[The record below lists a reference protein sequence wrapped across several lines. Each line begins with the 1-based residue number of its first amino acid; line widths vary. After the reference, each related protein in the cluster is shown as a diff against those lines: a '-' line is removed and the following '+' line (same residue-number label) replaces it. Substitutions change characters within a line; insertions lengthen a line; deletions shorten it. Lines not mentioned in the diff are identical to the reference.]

1 MKVMFSAGEA
11 SGDTHAASV
20 AGALKT
26 LYPEVTM
33 LGMGGSRM
41 AAAGVNIVYDI
52 KQLGYIGIV
61 EIVKALPS
69 FFKLRAYLKDIMMR
83 EKPDVLVCVDYPGF
97 NMKLAKVAHDLGIPV
112 VYYIAPTIWAWHRS
126 RGKDIAKTVTKV
138 ASIFPFEAAAYRE
151 FGVDVEFV
159 GNPLV
164 DIVKPTMT
172 KTEAMTYFHMDP
184 DTKRVLLMP
193 GSRKQ
198 EVLGLLDRMLKGA
211 EIVMQKHSNLAFYL
225 PRAHTIDK
233 EELEAI
239 VTNYKVPVTITED
252 HTYDLMQ
259 SCDVCLAASG
269 TATLETALMGL
280 PTILL
285 YRLSPV
291 TFMLGKL
298 LVNLTHVG
306 LPNIVA
312 GREVIP
318 ELLQGQVTPVNIA
331 KELTSLLEDSVRRN
345 TMIDDL
351 HAVKEAL
358 GGEGA
363 VKRVAQVV
371 ANVAGAANS
380 SNYGDTDSANIS
392 APDGDIDHAKVSVDE
407 STPGDAN

>member
-1 MKVMFSAGEA
+1 MKCI
-11 SGDTHAASV
+11 
-20 AGALKT
+20 LIKRNYY
-26 LYPEVTM
+26 L
-33 LGMGGSRM
+33 GGSDESHVFRRRSIGRY
-41 AAAGVNIVYDI
+41 ACGQCCRRVKNLISRGNHAWHGRFAHGCCGRNIVYDI

-172 KTEAMTYFHMDP
+172 KAEAMTCFHMDP

-318 ELLQGQVTPVNIA
+318 ELLQG
-331 KELTSLLEDSVRRN
+331 R
-345 TMIDDL
+345 
-351 HAVKEAL
+351 
-358 GGEGA
+358 
-363 VKRVAQVV
+363 
-371 ANVAGAANS
+371 
-380 SNYGDTDSANIS
+380 
-392 APDGDIDHAKVSVDE
+392 
-407 STPGDAN
+407 

>member
-41 AAAGVNIVYDI
+41 ADAGVNIVYDI

-69 FFKLRAYLKDIMMR
+69 FFKLRAYLKDIMIR

-164 DIVKPTMT
+164 DIVKPSMT
-172 KTEAMTYFHMDP
+172 KDEAMAYFHMDP
-184 DTKRVLLMP
+184 ATKRVLLMP

-211 EIVMQKHSNLAFYL
+211 EIVIQKHNNLAFFL

-239 VTNYKVPVTITED
+239 VANYKVPVTITED

-351 HAVKEAL
+351 QAVKEAL

-363 VKRVAQVV
+363 VKRVAQLV
-371 ANVAGAANS
+371 ATVAGAA
-380 SNYGDTDSANIS
+380 
-392 APDGDIDHAKVSVDE
+392 K
-407 STPGDAN
+407 